1 MRVRGLGYTR
11 RVAVLLAAVVAV
23 GSGFMGASSGAVTRT
38 GSSGGVLGT
47 KDPAKGTPVKVGMI
61 SNGKTPTIDNSQE
74 TPVAQAT
81 AEWLNEYD
89 NGVGGHPI
97 ELVVCNDGNEPTK
110 ATDCANQMIRE
121 RVVAVVIGQNGVA
134 ESSWRPLHDA
144 GIPVFIYGSGN
155 PSIVSD
161 ATSTF
166 MIGNP
171 RASLFSLPAGVA
183 KKAKSK
189 KVSAVIIDV
198 PAATSFFK
206 DTAPALFQKQGLD
219 FELIAV
225 PAGTADMTPQ
235 MQRLASGNPKGTAF
249 VVGND
254 AFCIA
259 AFNGLRTAGFE
270 GTVST
275 IVQCLTDATRTA
287 VPADF
292 LKGMQISSFAPIG
305 NPKDPSMKQYYAVL
319 DKYGADDVD
328 RSNTVGMAMFNAMAG
343 FGVATEGVKGE
354 VTPTS
359 VIAAA
364 KAMPWSVVPGTGGL
378 HFRCNGKADPAQ
390 PAVCSNATNAATL
403 DSTGKATKYTPVGD
417 AQIPD

>member
-1 MRVRGLGYTR
+1 MGLAR
-11 RVAVLLAAVVAV
+11 AHPRVAARAVTFLAVAAVAAGGLAGV
-23 GSGFMGASSGAVTRT
+23 GAASTPT
-38 GSSGGVLGT
+38 QKSSVLGT
-47 KDPAKGTPVKVGMI
+47 KNPAKGTPVKVGVI

-81 AEWLNEYD
+81 AQWINEYQ
-89 NGVGGHPI
+89 GGLAGHPI
-97 ELVVCNDGNEPTK
+97 ELVICNDGNEPGK
-110 ATDCANQMIRE
+110 AVDCANQMLQE
-121 RVVAVVIGQNGVA
+121 KVVAVIIGQNGVA

-144 GIPVFIYGSGN
+144 GVPVFNYASGN
-155 PSIVSD
+155 TSMASD

-166 MIGNP
+166 EVGNP

-206 DTAPALFQKQGLD
+206 EQAPTLFKQQGLD

-235 MQRLASGNPKGTAF
+235 MQKLVSENPKGTAF

-259 AFNGLRTAGFE
+259 AFNGLRTAGFK
-270 GTVST
+270 GTTAT
-275 IVQCLTDATRTA
+275 IVQCITDATRTA
-287 VPADF
+287 VPGDF
-292 LKGMQISSFAPIG
+292 LKGMQISSFSPITDS
-305 NPKDPSMKQYYAVL
+305 KDPSIKQYNAVL
-319 DKYGADDVD
+319 DKYGAKDVD
-328 RSNTVGMAMFNAMAG
+328 RTNTVGMAMYNTLAG
-343 FGVATEGVKGE
+343 FGVATAGLKGD

-359 VIAAA
+359 IIAAI
-364 KAMPWSVVPGTGGL
+364 KSMPWSVVPGTGGL
-378 HFRCNGKADPAQ
+378 HFRCNGKADPSQ
-390 PAVCSNATNAATL
+390 PSVCSTATNAATL
-403 DSTGKATKYTPVGD
+403 DATGTPVSYTPVND
-417 AQIPD
+417 AQIAG